1 MIILNHIRLNKGKIN
16 SNWASGFFPDK
27 MITVKHHDFQNID
40 CIIQFNIYN
49 PYITIKATPFF
60 KLALAAKKPTLVVE
74 EGAFRNYPQ
83 YKRIGW
89 NSYKNGIGNF
99 NNDSVDDTRWKL
111 FQQNTRI
118 KIQNWNSPGGSI
130 LIMGQLEFDSA
141 LIELY
146 DAGYRSFDQWIEEQ
160 IKTIR
165 IYTDRPIIV
174 RPHPLGSSV
183 LFKDEARLNTQYK
196 NISVSK
202 NYSSN
207 TTLSGGIGLQED
219 LKKSYCVI
227 TYNSNS
233 VVEAVEKGIPV
244 FTLSSTS
251 SAYDI
256 GHKDLSKIE
265 SLDYNIDISTWCNR
279 IAYTVWNDEEIA
291 DGSMWRHLRDTII
304 NEQDK

>member
-1 MIILNHIRLNKGKIN
+1 MIILNHLKLNKGKIPQEWN
-16 SNWASGFFPDK
+16 IGFNPDK
-27 MITVKHHDFQNID
+27 FITSKNYNFEDAD

-49 PYITIKATPFF
+49 PYINIKATPY
-60 KLALAAKKPTLVVE
+60 LKKVSQLNKPILVVE

-99 NNDSVDDTRWKL
+99 NNNNVDDSRWKL

-118 KIQNWNSPGGSI
+118 KIQSWNSPGSSI

-174 RPHPLGSSV
+174 RPHPLGSSI
-183 LFKDEARLNTQYK
+183 LFKDEARLNAQYK

-219 LKKSYCVI
+219 LKNSYCVI

-233 VVEAVEKGIPV
+233 VVEAIEKGIPV

-256 GHKDLSKIE
+256 GHKDLTQIE
-265 SLDYNIDISTWCNR
+265 NLNYFIDISTWCNR
-279 IAYTVWNDEEIA
+279 IAYTVWNNDEITN
-291 DGSMWRHLRDTII
+291 GSMWRHLREIL
-304 NEQDK
+304 